1 MSDRWPGYDERPAVI
16 VNSGSRGYRPLYYPG
31 PSGALLVPAG
41 GRVHRS
47 SSTSSRHR
55 QAEYRTAGY
64 PQPAPVTIVNENIT
78 YDDHM
83 EHERDRRYRQVE
95 YRKPEYQPPPPPP
108 PAPVTIVNENI
119 TYDEH
124 MERERERDRRP
135 RSPHGRR
142 HSRHYYREEEYSDRS
157 RSRSRSRVRFRD
169 HSPYYEQRLEQ
180 QLAETRLEHKVES
193 EVEIRARLKKL
204 DELER
209 KEREEKE
216 RRRMEDLQ
224 RLENMERK
232 DREEKERR
240 RIQEELIL
248 EQAKREAE
256 AARKKKEEEEIRHRA
271 IEEYNLKQ
279 AEEKAKKKKEE
290 EEAAKELKDKMWRT
304 LHNAGYSDEEIEKIL
319 KDGEKKKH
327 GAGHDHKTH
336 LLIENGESSSTTTIV
351 NLSKPTYIKVNKKYL
366 ETATLEYYELPW
378 EYDSV
383 SNSTLT
389 QSSSEI

>member
-1 MSDRWPGYDERPAVI
+1 
-16 VNSGSRGYRPLYYPG
+16 
-31 PSGALLVPAG
+31 
-41 GRVHRS
+41 
-47 SSTSSRHR
+47 
-55 QAEYRTAGY
+55 
-64 PQPAPVTIVNENIT
+64 
-78 YDDHM
+78 
-83 EHERDRRYRQVE
+83 
-95 YRKPEYQPPPPPP
+95 
-108 PAPVTIVNENI
+108 
-119 TYDEH
+119 
-124 MERERERDRRP
+124 
-135 RSPHGRR
+135 
-142 HSRHYYREEEYSDRS
+142 
-157 RSRSRSRVRFRD
+157 
-169 HSPYYEQRLEQ
+169 
-180 QLAETRLEHKVES
+180 
-193 EVEIRARLKKL
+193 
-204 DELER
+204 
-209 KEREEKE
+209 
-216 RRRMEDLQ
+216 
-224 RLENMERK
+224 MERK

-378 EYDSV
+378 EYDSHD
-383 SNSTLT
+383 SNFLIIKQWLHEDDQEKLFEHTRQLREQKLITYTTTEVRKEHDKLMLVRKKDKRGKSPAVVMRI
-389 QSSSEI
+389 SR